1 MPKEITAYQAA
12 DGTLH
17 TNACA
22 AATKDL
28 ELLIGQSPLAENQ
41 PYARKVL
48 EWLTADPDTIMDKM
62 KEFQIACPKEVTGEA
77 PSKESTGPVA
87 QQAPQR
93 EMADGD

>member
-1 MPKEITAYQAA
+1 MPQKITAYQAA

-17 TNACA
+17 TDACA

-48 EWLTADPDTIMDKM
+48 EWLTADPDTIMDRM
-62 KEFQIACPKEVTGEA
+62 KEFQIACPKAVADKA
-77 PSKESTGPVA
+77 PLENGTGPIA
-87 QQAPQR
+87 R
-93 EMADGD
+93 EPAAETDGDMA